1 MCEEIAEHVA
11 VLIDPILEMAS
22 FKDDAVIVDATLGQ
36 GGHAKLL
43 AGRLS
48 AKGRLIGIDV
58 DSDALRIAKN
68 KLQNLDCA
76 VDLVNGNFGDLD
88 QILKDLNINKV
99 DWILADLGWNAD
111 QFSRVERGFSFQVDG
126 PLDMRL
132 DMSLAETA
140 ADVVNGYSEKDLADI
155 IFQYGEERRS
165 RRIAKTIVERRRQRK
180 IETTFELVQIIRDAL
195 NMKGHGNFGRI
206 NPATLTFQALRIV
219 VNDELGQLE
228 RLLTIAPDLLNLGGQ
243 IGIISFHSLEDRIV
257 KGRFRDGKQNRCYAI
272 ETKKPIIATR
282 DEQKQNTRSRSAKLR
297 IAKRTNEN
305 APKKLGKYDRENSD

>member
-1 MCEEIAEHVA
+1 MCDEITEHVA

-22 FKDDAVIVDATLGQ
+22 FKEDGVIVDATLGQ

-43 AGRLS
+43 AEKLS
-48 AKGRLIGIDV
+48 SKGRFIGVDV
-58 DSDALRIAKN
+58 DNEALRIAKT
-68 KLQNLDCA
+68 KLQKLDCS
-76 VDLVNGNFGDLD
+76 VDLVNGNFGDLG
-88 QILKDLNINKV
+88 QILSDLDINKV

-111 QFSRVERGFSFQVDG
+111 QFAKADRGFSFQVDG

-140 ADVVNGYSEKDLADI
+140 ADIVNGRSEKDLADI

-165 RRIAKTIVERRRQRK
+165 RKIAKTIVERRRQRK

-195 NMKGHGNFGRI
+195 NMKGQGNFGRL

-228 RLLTIAPDLLNLGGQ
+228 RLLAVAPDILNLDGQ

-257 KGRFRDGKQNRCYAI
+257 KGRFRDGKQKRCYAI

-282 DEQKQNTRSRSAKLR
+282 DEQKKNRRSRSAKLR
-297 IAKRTNEN
+297 IAKRTDEN
-305 APKKLGKYDRENSD
+305 APKKLGKYDRKRSE